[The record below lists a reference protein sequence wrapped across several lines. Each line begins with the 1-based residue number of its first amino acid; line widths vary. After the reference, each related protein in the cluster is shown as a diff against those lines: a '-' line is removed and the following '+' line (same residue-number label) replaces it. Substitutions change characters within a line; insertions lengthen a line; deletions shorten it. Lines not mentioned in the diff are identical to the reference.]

1 MGNPVDYMFSYS
13 LIMKSIKLS
22 LKIIAILSFIIIDG
36 PIRCRKIPFKNF
48 FSRNCRDLK
57 FPLCH

>member
-1 MGNPVDYMFSYS
+1 MGNPVDYMLSYS
-13 LIMKSIKLS
+13 LAMKLIKLN
-22 LKIIAILSFIIIDG
+22 LKIIAIISFIIIDG
-36 PIRCRKIPFKNF
+36 PIRCRKIPYKNF